1 MKRISALLVLSLL
14 GLGMACTNQN
24 NSYKS
29 NVEQALQQADLK
41 DVSVSEDADKNT
53 ITLGGTLHTDDA
65 KARAGSVA
73 QSAAGSRII
82 ANQISVQPV
91 GAESQAKD
99 EAAALDQ
106 GIEKNYK
113 AALISSRLDKQH
125 IDYGAKN
132 GVLTLAGTVHTSV
145 QRKEAEQLAGRVPH
159 VEQVVN
165 QIEVKH

>member
-1 MKRISALLVLSLL
+1 MNRISAFLVASLL
-14 GLGMACTNQN
+14 GLGLACTNQN

-29 NVEQALQQADLK
+29 SVEQALQQADLK

-53 ITLGGTLHTDDA
+53 ITLGGTLHSDDA
-65 KARAGSVA
+65 KAKAGSVA

-82 ANQISVQPV
+82 ANEISVQPV

-125 IDYGAKN
+125 IDYAAKN
-132 GVLTLAGTVHTSV
+132 GVLTLTGSVHNSA
-145 QRKEAEQLAGRVPH
+145 QRAEANQLAGHIPH
-159 VEQVVN
+159 VQQVVN